1 MQILRNG
8 QSPETFLSQYKIS
21 SFSLCQDYLKI
32 ICVLYSWQICNRK
45 EWLPFPFLARQLH
58 TASYTHLY
66 TILYC
71 TVLYYTILYYTI
83 LYYTILY
90 YTILYYTVLYCTI
103 LYYSMLSYALLYYTI
118 LFYAILC
125 FAVLYSYYILWYT
138 DTILILLFSRCCGDS
153 ECLTLNL
160 PERGNLLQ
168 YSAAW
173 VLQYSIMTYQE
184 HSYLFFFHC
193 NSLLVS
199 LNNTTLNILR
209 KRDSWRVNFRYKT
222 LPFLCFLPHLLLNW
236 VRDQVLTVKPTNG
249 A

>member
-1 MQILRNG
+1 MATF
-8 QSPETFLSQYKIS
+8 SVPCETTAH
-21 SFSLCQDYLKI
+21 CQ
-32 ICVLYSWQICNRK
+32 LYS
-45 EWLPFPFLARQLH
+45 
-58 TASYTHLY
+58 SLY
-66 TILYC
+66 Y

-90 YTILYYTVLYCTI
+90 YTILYYTILYYTILYYTILYFTIHHCTVLYCTI
-103 LYYSMLSYALLYYTI
+103 LYYTTLCYPMLCCTILILYTMVYWYYT
-118 LFYAILC
+118 
-125 FAVLYSYYILWYT
+125 
-138 DTILILLFSRCCGDS
+138 ILLFSRCCGDS
-153 ECLTLNL
+153 KCLTLIL

>member
-1 MQILRNG
+1 MATF
-8 QSPETFLSQYKIS
+8 SVPSETTAHCQLYS
-21 SFSLCQDYLKI
+21 SLYYT
-32 ICVLYSWQICNRK
+32 VLY
-45 EWLPFPFLARQLH
+45 
-58 TASYTHLY
+58 Y
-66 TILYC
+66 TILYRTVLYCTVLYC
-71 TVLYYTILYYTI
+71 TVLYYTILYYTL
-83 LYYTILY
+83 LYT
-90 YTILYYTVLYCTI
+90 TVLYCTV
-103 LYYSMLSYALLYYTI
+103 LYYTT
-118 LFYAILC
+118 LC
-125 FAVLYSYYILWYT
+125 YPMLCC
-138 DTILILLFSRCCGDS
+138 TILILYAMVYWYYTILLFSRCCGDS
-153 ECLTLNL
+153 KCLTLNL

>member
-90 YTILYYTVLYCTI
+90 YTILYCTV
-103 LYYSMLSYALLYYTI
+103 LYYTI
-118 LFYAILC
+118 LLYAILC
-125 FAVLYSYYILWYT
+125 FAVLYYTILCYPMLCC
-138 DTILILLFSRCCGDS
+138 TILILYTMVYWYYTNTLVFSLLWRQRMSDIEPSWEGQPTTVFS
-153 ECLTLNL
+153 SLSFTILNYDL
-160 PERGNLLQ
+160 SRTQL
-168 YSAAW
+168 S
-173 VLQYSIMTYQE
+173 
-184 HSYLFFFHC
+184 LFF
-193 NSLLVS
+193 SLQQS
-199 LNNTTLNILR
+199 SR
-209 KRDSWRVNFRYKT
+209 EFE
-222 LPFLCFLPHLLLNW
+222 
-236 VRDQVLTVKPTNG
+236 
-249 A
+249 